1 MRYGK
6 RHSACVVVI
15 DRGFSGAYSPTLG
28 DHEEATDMRGLI
40 LGLIWLVAGAAQA
53 DVYISID
60 AKGSYILTN
69 VHRPGRLYETVI
81 SEPKTPP
88 APPMRSL

>member
-1 MRYGK
+1 
-6 RHSACVVVI
+6 
-15 DRGFSGAYSPTLG
+15 
-28 DHEEATDMRGLI
+28 MRGLI

-81 SEPKTPP
+81 SEPKMSSSHRIAGTLLP
-88 APPMRSL
+88 AACRRSMWAA